1 MRTRLPSGSLSAYTR
16 TLKGKTYPLIS
27 GERDP
32 QNPDHWNW
40 QFTFKQ
46 RTADGKLRS
55 RSFSVPR
62 SRSVSF
68 GESQVDSIRQMVQE
82 ARALAKPLVTRIAD
96 ILAFLGKSL

>member
-62 SRSVSF
+62 S
-68 GESQVDSIRQMVQE
+68 QVDGVRKMIREVQ
-82 ARALAKPLVTRIAD
+82 AIAD

>member
-1 MRTRLPSGSLSAYTR
+1 MRIRPPSGSLSAYTR
-16 TLKGKTYPLIS
+16 TIKGVTYPLVS
-27 GERDP
+27 DERDP

-46 RTADGKLRS
+46 PAADGKLRS

-62 SRSVSF
+62 S
-68 GESQVDSIRQMVQE
+68 QVDSVRRMIQE
-82 ARALAKPLVTRIAD
+82 ARALAESLVARLAG

>member
-1 MRTRLPSGSLSAYTR
+1 MRIRPPSGSLSAYTR
-16 TLKGKTYPLIS
+16 TIKGVTYPLIS

-46 RTADGKLRS
+46 PAADGKLRS

-62 SRSVSF
+62 S
-68 GESQVDSIRQMVQE
+68 QVDGVRRMIQE
-82 ARALAKPLVTRIAD
+82 ARTIAD